1 VPAGMA
7 VLVAVSLLTRA
18 RDAHSASLVDH
29 IRAPE

>member
-1 VPAGMA
+1 MA